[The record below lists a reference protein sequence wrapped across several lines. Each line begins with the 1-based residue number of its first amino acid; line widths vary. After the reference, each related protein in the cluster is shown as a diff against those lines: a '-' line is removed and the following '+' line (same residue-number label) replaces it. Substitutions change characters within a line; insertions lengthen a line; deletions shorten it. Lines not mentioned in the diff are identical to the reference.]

1 MIKISLIYGLF
12 PYPDREKPGNE
23 PGNEPG
29 NQAATIPATDR
40 YFQAIHSFGNS
51 N

>member
-12 PYPDREKPGNE
+12 PYPDRER

>member
-12 PYPDREKPGNE
+12 PYPDREK
-23 PGNEPG
+23 PG